1 MNSNDKYSSLWTFF
15 IVYFSDPVDY
25 VDELKIVN
33 DLKKDVSSK
42 FIADIQKQI
51 SFLKEENPFPWQA
64 IGEKANR
71 YFECEADAREW
82 LYEVSSAL
90 KTMDN

>member
-1 MNSNDKYSSLWTFF
+1 MNSNQKYSSLWTFF

-25 VDELKIVN
+25 IDELKIVN
-33 DLKKDVSSK
+33 DLKKDVSLE

-51 SFLKEENPFPWQA
+51 SFLKEEDPFPWQE

-71 YFECEADAREW
+71 YFECESDTREW
-82 LYEVSSAL
+82 LDEISLAL
-90 KTMDN
+90 